1 MSYSFKNPHVEHV
14 LNQLNSCRTAQLG
27 YHLYKCNNNDCM
39 KLKYQYHSCRN
50 RHCPAC
56 GSMQKNSGLMIGEVS
71 YYRLATT
78 I

>member
-1 MSYSFKNPHVEHV
+1 MSSTNLRVAGLH
-14 LNQLNSCRTAQLG
+14 NN

-56 GSMQKNSGLMIGEVS
+56 GSMQRTVG
-71 YYRLATT
+71 
-78 I
+78 

>member
-1 MSYSFKNPHVEHV
+1 M
-14 LNQLNSCRTAQLG
+14 
-27 YHLYKCNNNDCM
+27 YKCNNNDCM

-56 GSMQKNSGLMIGEVS
+56 GSMQKEQCLPVGRLGLMIGEVS